1 MYTVH
6 FQRCDRPFRP
16 PLHTHYGVWSVRQ
29 SILVQLRDGD
39 GRSGWGEIAPLS
51 WFGSETLEQAWDFCV
66 QLPVQIRRETIFSIP
81 GSLPACQFGFESAW
95 EALNQD
101 RINISIPALPHCGLL
116 PAGCNALAQ
125 WPELLSLGYRTL
137 KWKMGVLPIAE
148 ELSIFRLL
156 CQELPTGIQLRL
168 DANGGLSI
176 ASAHL
181 WLRTCDPTRVEFLE
195 QPLPPPELETMQE
208 LARQYPTPLA
218 LDESIA
224 NLQQLKACYQ
234 QGWQGIYVI
243 KPAISGSPAQLRQF
257 LRSHSIDVVFSTVF
271 EGAIGREAAL
281 KIAAEFAQ
289 NGRAVGFGINH
300 WFADAESQP
309 GKGM

>member
-16 PLHTHYGVWSVRQ
+16 PLHTHHGVWSVRQ

-51 WFGSETLEQAWDFCV
+51 WFGSETLEQAWEFCV
-66 QLPVQIRRETIFSIP
+66 QLPTQIRRETIFSIP

-116 PAGCNALAQ
+116 PAGTAALAQ
-125 WPELLSLGYRTL
+125 WPDLLSLGYRTL

-148 ELSIFRLL
+148 ELSIFRQL

-181 WLRTCDPTRVEFLE
+181 WLQTCDPTRVEFLE

-208 LARQYPTPLA
+208 LARQYSTPLA

-243 KPAISGSPAQLRQF
+243 KPAIAGSPAQLRQF

-289 NGRAVGFGINH
+289 NGRAVGFGIHH
-300 WFADAESQP
+300 WFADSEP
-309 GKGM
+309 EGL